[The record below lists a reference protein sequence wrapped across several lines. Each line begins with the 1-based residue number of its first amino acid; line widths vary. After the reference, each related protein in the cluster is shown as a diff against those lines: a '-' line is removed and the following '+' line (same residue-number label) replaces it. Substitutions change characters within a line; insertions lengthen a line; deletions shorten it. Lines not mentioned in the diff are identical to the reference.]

1 MIGRIK
7 AGQKRSNADNPAIQ
21 DLIQAV
27 QKGSSR
33 AAIAVAKQMTEGR
46 YQQVKKV
53 MDAVQP
59 ILPLKA
65 QLAWEG
71 VEAAH
76 DLYRKFK
83 R

>member
-1 MIGRIK
+1 
-7 AGQKRSNADNPAIQ
+7 
-21 DLIQAV
+21 
-27 QKGSSR
+27 
-33 AAIAVAKQMTEGR
+33 MTEGR
-46 YQQVKKV
+46 YQQAKRV

-76 DLYRKFK
+76 DLYKKFRRK
-83 R
+83 